1 MIYLDNAAT
10 TWPKPPQVVGAMAEA
25 QRKYG
30 ANPGRGGHQMSMK
43 AGEMVYDVREKAAA
57 FFGCPSPERV
67 AFTLNA
73 TMALN
78 MALKGLLQPGDH
90 VITSCVEHHAVSR
103 PCAQLQQQGV
113 LWSAAMVWAGD
124 AQRTIREF
132 ERQLRPNTRLIVCN
146 HASNVFGNVLPVAGI
161 AQMAKRHGI
170 PVLVDASQSAG
181 HVPIHMERDGIA
193 VLCAAGHKGLY
204 GPQGTGL
211 LINAAGLPMH
221 TILEGG
227 TGSLSAQMRQPDFW
241 PDRMESGTVNMP
253 GIVGLGEG
261 ISFVDNLGISTIAQ
275 YAGSL
280 RRYLAQEL
288 QRLPDVRVF
297 DLPGD
302 NTGVLSFQVGHMD
315 CEQVAENLNQADI
328 AVRAGLHCAP
338 MAHRWAG
345 TLEQGTVRVSPG
357 VYSTNRDVE
366 RLVQVVKAL

>member
-10 TWPKPPQVVGAMAEA
+10 TWPKPRQVVEAMADA
-25 QRKYG
+25 QQKYG

-43 AGEMVYDVREKAAA
+43 AGEMVYDVREKVAE
-57 FFGCPSPERV
+57 FFGCSTSERV
-67 AFTLNA
+67 VFTLNA

-78 MALKGLLQPGDH
+78 MALKGLLRPGDH
-90 VITSCVEHHAVSR
+90 VITSCIEHHAVSR
-103 PCAQLQQQGV
+103 PCAKLQQQGV
-113 LWSAAMVWAGD
+113 QWSAAMVWAGD
-124 AQRTIREF
+124 DQRTIREF
-132 ERQLRPNTRLIVCN
+132 ERLIRPNTRLIVCN

-161 AQMAKRHGI
+161 AQMAARHGI

-181 HVPIHMERDGIA
+181 HVPIHMERAGIA

-204 GPQGTGL
+204 GPQGTGV
-211 LINAAGLPMH
+211 LINAANLPMQ

-227 TGSLSAQMRQPDFW
+227 TGSLSAQMKQPDFW
-241 PDRMESGTVNMP
+241 PDRMESGTVNVP

-261 ISFVDNLGISTIAQ
+261 VCFVQNLGVSTISQ
-275 YAGSL
+275 YVCSL
-280 RRYLAQEL
+280 RNHLVREL
-288 QRLPDVRVF
+288 RQVPGVRVF
-297 DLPGD
+297 DLPGA
-302 NTGVLSFQVGHMD
+302 NTGVLSFQVENMD
-315 CEQVAENLNQADI
+315 CEQVAQRLDEADI

-345 TLEQGTVRVSPG
+345 TMEQGTVRVSPG